1 MTGDG
6 SGHAAWKPPAPT
18 TPQPTTESLTGYRDL
33 HQIGVGGDSVV
44 YRATEESLG
53 RDVAIKVLDVDDEAR
68 AARFA
73 REVEI
78 TLDLGRQHPN
88 IVTVLA
94 TGITGSGRPAI
105 VMEFYPGGTL
115 HDRLREFGPL
125 PVEEVV
131 RIGLV
136 LADALSFA
144 HDRGVLHRDVKPQNV
159 LVLPTSWVLADFGI
173 ARLVDSEHTS
183 SVETFTYRHA
193 SPQVLDG
200 HAPTAADDIW
210 SLGSTL
216 YTLVDGRPPFAS
228 DDPDSDSALAYLRR
242 ARIEPHRPLVVP
254 GAEALAAV
262 IDRCLVK
269 EVGDRWSSAG
279 ELHDALLGLRH
290 RAWEPHTTTP
300 SPAPAARPTPAEPVR
315 TEHTGHA
322 WAPSGAPAPPRDRAD
337 GTSPRVDDAAASPVE
352 EWDRAPAPVALS
364 AAAHVPAAAPVDAE
378 PTGMGLPTGHRTPDA
393 VPVPDPVESAQP
405 PAVRRRR
412 RLVIG
417 LGVLAL
423 VIGTGLGVVGSVLRD
438 QDPADAPTTTDDR
451 AGQSIPQL
459 SDKPVEDDPKPDVAD
474 PDLAFEMVDL
484 RYEGGNLVASWQD
497 PSEGEAFFHISQT
510 QPTEAYLKAFPA
522 GQTEAEFPLQ
532 LGLGRSCFVVVLHM
546 PDGSLGLSDQRCLR
560 NAGG

>member
-1 MTGDG
+1 MTGVG

-18 TPQPTTESLTGYRDL
+18 TVQPTTESLTGYSGL

-44 YRATEESLG
+44 YRGTEDSLG
-53 RDVAIKVLDVDDEAR
+53 RDVAIKVLNVDDEAR

-210 SLGSTL
+210 SLVQGS
-216 YTLVDGRPPFAS
+216 GSR
-228 DDPDSDSALAYLRR
+228 SAY
-242 ARIEPHRPLVVP
+242 ART
-254 GAEALAAV
+254 
-262 IDRCLVK
+262 
-269 EVGDRWSSAG
+269 AG
-279 ELHDALLGLRH
+279 EPANR
-290 RAWEPHTTTP
+290 P
-300 SPAPAARPTPAEPVR
+300 SRNAASVYVSRPQASSTASTASSQIARDSSSRSITVSAR
-315 TEHTGHA
+315 GIRS
-322 WAPSGAPAPPRDRAD
+322 PSG
-337 GTSPRVDDAAASPVE
+337 
-352 EWDRAPAPVALS
+352 S
-364 AAAHVPAAAPVDAE
+364 AFA
-378 PTGMGLPTGHRTPDA
+378 R
-393 VPVPDPVESAQP
+393 
-405 PAVRRRR
+405 
-412 RLVIG
+412 
-417 LGVLAL
+417 
-423 VIGTGLGVVGSVLRD
+423 
-438 QDPADAPTTTDDR
+438 
-451 AGQSIPQL
+451 
-459 SDKPVEDDPKPDVAD
+459 
-474 PDLAFEMVDL
+474 
-484 RYEGGNLVASWQD
+484 
-497 PSEGEAFFHISQT
+497 SE
-510 QPTEAYLKAFPA
+510 
-522 GQTEAEFPLQ
+522 
-532 LGLGRSCFVVVLHM
+532 R
-546 PDGSLGLSDQRCLR
+546 
-560 NAGG
+560 